1 MVFTDSPISQAMSLA
16 LSRTRT
22 LKVQQSGCTLICKV
36 AQNDG
41 KFVTLSYRD
50 MTKLMTSLK
59 FMADAK
65 DTLLEQAERERL
77 FLVANPRQ
85 PAKRKLA
92 YDSADKEEGAEAD
105 DSPIQPS
112 GQPAARET
120 FETPANHLE
129 DRQDL
134 FTPTPG
140 PPPSKRTIALF

>member
-1 MVFTDSPISQAMSLA
+1 MDFTDSPISQAMSLA
-16 LSRTRT
+16 LSRT
-22 LKVQQSGCTLICKV
+22 LKVQRSGCTLICKV

-41 KFVTLSYRD
+41 KFVTLIYRD
-50 MTKLMTSLK
+50 MTKLMTSWK

-65 DTLLEQAERERL
+65 DTLLEQAERKRL
-77 FLVANPRQ
+77 FLEANPRQ
-85 PAKRKLA
+85 LAKRKLA
-92 YDSADKEEGAEAD
+92 YDSADKEDDAEAD

-120 FETPANHLE
+120 FLTPANHLE
-129 DRQDL
+129 DSQEF